1 MAQSADEELPSDPGI
16 GGHPLPSMP
25 TVPLQA
31 CPIATTL
38 GSLGR
43 KWTLPILRDIAFFP
57 EVSFSSIL
65 KGNAGLGPRT
75 LSLRLRQLVGDGL
88 IVKEKNTADPRHP
101 TYRLTEKGLEVWP
114 ILASLFQF
122 GIRNYP
128 SVVFADG
135 KARSLEEVY
144 PNDADLMLG
153 PLATFARSASPR
165 PESPAV
171 ARTAAAPA
179 SERPRR

>member
-1 MAQSADEELPSDPGI
+1 MTPSADEQLPEDSRNR
-16 GGHPLPSMP
+16 GHPLPSMP
-25 TVPLQA
+25 TVPVQA

-65 KGNAGLGPRT
+65 KANAGLGPRT
-75 LSLRLRQLVGDGL
+75 LSLRLRQLVSDGL
-88 IVKEKNTADPRHP
+88 IVKEQIAADPRHP
-101 TYRLTEKGLEVWP
+101 TYRLTGKGLEVWP

-135 KARSLEEVY
+135 KARNLEEVY

-153 PLATFARSASPR
+153 PLATFARSTSLR
-165 PESPAV
+165 PEASTV